1 MFNWVSFL
9 KQVSRDIK
17 LWFSLVFF
25 FFINRAFMM
34 FYFSENIVES
44 DMVSDILLSF
54 FNGFRYDSMVSTYM
68 VIIPLFFSV
77 YAGFSPSSKT
87 PDRVRIFFAAISIA
101 MSTLMFC
108 VSFEYFIEYN
118 DVFNHFIFGL
128 YYDDT
133 KAILITVWKEYHLLR
148 YIIFSIFAF
157 IAVYKA
163 TIMFINAGNKPI
175 EIAASKI
182 KTHFHKAMLV
192 LFIFL
197 SVFFASR
204 GSLGPR
210 PMQSYD
216 TEITK
221 SWFLNKMT
229 LNPYMALKYAFQSYR
244 KYFSSVG
251 LENYLGNMS
260 IESALQYSY
269 GYDIKSTQISQYFEK
284 QAEGT
289 HSSNARHIFVV
300 ILESFDSW
308 PLLPKY
314 RPLGLMDGFQ
324 RLAEDGFYVK
334 DFLPSS
340 PGSMASLSSI
350 ISGLPSVGAPINYM
364 YTKRE
369 PLPTSIASIFKRLGY
384 KTNFYYG
391 GNLQWKRLRDFASEQ
406 GFDNVYGTQHM
417 NESPVFNEWGVRD
430 EYLYDFI
437 TKNTSDETSTFNLI
451 LTTSNHPPYGA
462 PIYEKGFH
470 LNEIPAEF
478 EEIHTSRN
486 TEIKHLGHT
495 WYSDQ
500 SIEAFV
506 KSIEQKWPDSI
517 FALTGDHFGRRHLSS
532 NPGIYESTSVPLLL
546 YGKKALEGISFPEK
560 TAGTHL
566 DIAPTI
572 IELVAPQGF
581 TYHTMG
587 KNLLTPQNYP
597 LGYSSGKIIAPGF
610 IVDIN
615 SMNVELTDDENDLA
629 MYDLPNIKRLHDL
642 SSAIALW
649 QIMCGQTTDTS
660 KCR

>member
-1 MFNWVSFL
+1 MFDWVSFL
-9 KQVSRDIK
+9 RQVSRDIK
-17 LWFSLVFF
+17 LWGSLVFYF
-25 FFINRAFMM
+25 FMNRTFMM
-34 FYFSENIVES
+34 FYFSENIAELEKT
-44 DMVSDILLSF
+44 SDILLSF
-54 FNGFRYDSMVSTYM
+54 LNGSRYDSMVSAYM
-68 VIIPLFFSV
+68 VVIPLFFSV
-77 YAGFSPSSKT
+77 YAGFSPSSKA
-87 PDRVRIFFAAISIA
+87 PDKVRVFFAAVSIA
-101 MSTLMFC
+101 LSTLMFC
-108 VSFEYFIEYN
+108 VSFEYFLEYN
-118 DVFNHFIFGL
+118 DVFNHFLFGL

-133 KAILITVWKEYHLLR
+133 KAILITVWKEYHPLR
-148 YIIFSIFAF
+148 YILIFLVAF
-157 IAVYKA
+157 IAIFKA
-163 TIMFINAGNKPI
+163 AMMLINARSNSI
-175 EIAASKI
+175 ELIASKI
-182 KTHFHKAMLV
+182 NTRPHKILLALSIV
-192 LFIFL
+192 LF
-197 SVFFASR
+197 VFFASR

-210 PMQSYD
+210 PMQKYD
-216 TEITK
+216 AEITGN
-221 SWFLNKMT
+221 WFLNKMT
-229 LNPYMALKYAFQSYR
+229 FNPFMALKYAFQDYR
-244 KYFSSVG
+244 KYYSTGG
-251 LENYLGNMS
+251 LERYLGKNS
-260 IESALQYSY
+260 IEDALQYVY
-269 GYDIKSTQISQYFEK
+269 GSDIEATQIEEYFSK
-284 QAEGT
+284 HAGGADAR
-289 HSSNARHIFVV
+289 NIRHIFLVV
-300 ILESFDSW
+300 LESFDSW

-314 RPLGLMDGFQ
+314 RSLGLMNGFQ

-350 ISGLPSVGAPINYM
+350 ISGLPSIGVPINYM

-369 PLPTSIASIFKRLGY
+369 PLPTSIASTFKRLGY

-437 TKNTSDETSTFNLI
+437 TKNTSDETPTFNLI
-451 LTTSNHPPYGA
+451 LTTSNHPPYGVD
-462 PIYEKGFH
+462 IYEKGFH
-470 LNEIPAEF
+470 LKELPVEF
-478 EEIHTSRN
+478 REMHTSHK
-486 TEIKHLGHT
+486 TDLKHLGHV

-506 KSIEQKWPDSI
+506 KSIEQKWPDSL
-517 FALTGDHFGRRHLSS
+517 FALTGDHYGRRHLSS

-587 KNLLTPQNYP
+587 KNLLTPQNSP
-597 LGYSSGKIIAPGF
+597 LGYSYGKIIAPGF

-642 SSAIALW
+642 SSAIAWW
-649 QIMCGQTTDTS
+649 QVYCGQITDTPD
-660 KCR
+660 CN